1 MGLLRVR
8 IGGGFFMNVK
18 KLISRVIVYFLVIIG
33 SISFILPF
41 LWTVSTAFK
50 PDEQIF
56 LFPPKWIPEPP
67 TLIHFK
73 EVFEFVPFG
82 LLYKNTVVLTLLNI
96 AGTLFS
102 CPLAAYAFAKLK
114 WPGRNVLFLITL
126 ATMMLPHQVTM
137 IPQFLIFRRL
147 GWLNTMLPLW
157 LPSFFG
163 NAFNIFLLR
172 QFFLTLPKELDDAA
186 RIDGCSFFGIFWRI
200 NLPLII
206 PAITTVTIFTFMGT
220 WNNFI
225 GPLIY
230 VRSYNAMPLSL
241 GLRMFQEAY
250 SAEWGALMAASLMMI
265 LPVIIV
271 FFLLQRY
278 FVQGISLTGLK
289 G

>member
-1 MGLLRVR
+1 MNLKKIIPR
-8 IGGGFFMNVK
+8 I
-18 KLISRVIVYFLVIIG
+18 IVYSFIILG
-33 SISFILPF
+33 SASFILPF
-41 LWTVSTAFK
+41 IWTVSTAFK

-56 LFPPKWIPEPP
+56 LFPPKWIPKPS
-67 TLIHFK
+67 TIIHFR

-82 LLYKNTVVLTLLNI
+82 LLYRNTIILTLLNI

-102 CPLAAYAFAKLK
+102 CPLAAYAFAKLC
-114 WPGRNVLFLITL
+114 WPGRDILFVITL
-126 ATMMLPHQVTM
+126 ATMMLPPQVTM
-137 IPQFLIFRRL
+137 IPQFLIFRGL

-157 LPSFFG
+157 VPSFFG
-163 NAFNIFLLR
+163 SAFNIFLLR
-172 QFFLTLPKELDDAA
+172 QFFMTLPKELDDAA

-200 NLPLII
+200 NLPLMI
-206 PAITTVTIFTFMGT
+206 PAITAVTIFTFMGT

-230 VRSYNAMPLSL
+230 VRSYSAMPLSL

-271 FFLLQRY
+271 FFFLQKY
-278 FVQGISLTGLK
+278 FVQGIALTGLK

>member
-1 MGLLRVR
+1 MNIRKIIPR
-8 IGGGFFMNVK
+8 IV
-18 KLISRVIVYFLVIIG
+18 VYILVIAG
-33 SISFILPF
+33 SIAFIIPF
-41 LWTVSTAFK
+41 IWTVSTAFK
-50 PDEQIF
+50 PDDQIF

-67 TLIHFK
+67 TTIHFR

-82 LLYKNTVVLTLLNI
+82 LLYRNTVILTLLNI

-102 CPLAAYAFAKLK
+102 CPLAAYAFAKLR
-114 WPGRNVLFLITL
+114 WPGRDLIFLITL
-126 ATMMLPHQVTM
+126 ATMMLPSQVTM
-137 IPQFLIFRRL
+137 IPQFLIFRNL

-157 LPSFFG
+157 FPSFFG

-172 QFFLTLPKELDDAA
+172 QFFMTLPKELDDAA

-206 PAITTVTIFTFMGT
+206 PAVTTVTIFTFMGT

-230 VRSYNAMPLSL
+230 VRSYDAMPLSL

-265 LPVIIV
+265 LPVILV
-271 FFLLQRY
+271 FFFLQKY

>member
-1 MGLLRVR
+1 MKLRKVAPR
-8 IGGGFFMNVK
+8 VAVYV
-18 KLISRVIVYFLVIIG
+18 LIILG
-33 SISFILPF
+33 SIAFILPF
-41 LWTVSTAFK
+41 IWTVSTAFK

-67 TLIHFK
+67 TMIHFK
-73 EVFEFVPFG
+73 EVFEFIPFG
-82 LLYKNTVVLTLLNI
+82 LLYKNTVILTLLNI

-102 CPLAAYAFAKLK
+102 CPLAAYAFAKLR
-114 WPGRNVLFLITL
+114 WPGRDVLFFITL
-126 ATMMLPHQVTM
+126 ASMMLPPQVTM
-137 IPQFLIFRRL
+137 IPQFLIFKRL

-157 LPSFFG
+157 FPSFFG
-163 NAFNIFLLR
+163 NAFYIFLLR
-172 QFFLTLPKELDDAA
+172 QFFMTLPKELDEAA

-206 PAITTVTIFTFMGT
+206 PAITAVTIFTFMGT
-220 WNNFI
+220 WNNFL

-230 VRSYNAMPLSL
+230 VRSYDAMPLSL

-250 SAEWGALMAASLMMI
+250 SAEWGAMMAASLMMI

-271 FFLLQRY
+271 FFFLQKY